1 MVFFLGGW
9 VKTLIVDRVKL
20 FHQMIETILSN
31 TDIEHG
37 FASTGKEA
45 LNALEAEK
53 YDCICVA
60 LYLDDM
66 DGFEFT
72 REVRKREAYTH
83 TPIVLL
89 TSEKNADTTSKAIN
103 SGITDIFHK
112 ENIHELVN
120 FIERFSQVEKPIHGK
135 VLYIE
140 DQQSQREYV
149 TAMFEE
155 RELEVDAFSNAEDAL
170 QAFLK
175 NRYHLVVTDIILEGE
190 VSGVLL
196 INKIRRLDGPKG
208 DTPILAITAFDDSS
222 RRISLY
228 HMGITDYVTKPIIKE
243 ELLARVRNLINN
255 QKALEREIEFRE
267 HYNSEEVVRRGMKL
281 EALGKLTGGIAHDY
295 NNMMGIITGYTDL
308 LKMQLVEQP
317 DLLSYVD
324 QIEKA
329 GERGVKLTSKLLS
342 FTRKNVVTSEVVN
355 VNKLIAESQPM
366 LENIFT
372 AGVKFTAKLDEDL
385 WNIKVDT
392 GDFENSLLN
401 ICINAKHA
409 MGDKGI
415 FTIMTANTKMG
426 SSSAEKYGLLAG
438 EYVRLS
444 IMDTGCGMDRETVAK
459 IFDPFFSTKGDDGT
473 GLGLSQVY
481 GFVQRVKGSVRVESK
496 PGKGSLFTLYFP
508 RDNAAETNEV
518 SEIVED
524 IVIKKKQC
532 NILVVDDEVAL
543 TELTAEIL
551 TEEGHQVETSFK
563 ASEALDAM
571 KKQTFDIM
579 ISDVV
584 MPGMNGFELAD
595 KVKAEYPD
603 IKIIM
608 VSGYNDQFSSKEKIN
623 HSCDAQLEKPV
634 SAKQLLDTIDSVF
647 S

>member
-1 MVFFLGGW
+1 M
-9 VKTLIVDRVKL
+9 KTLIVDRVKL
-20 FHQMIETILSN
+20 FHQMLETILSN
-31 TDIEHG
+31 TDIQHS
-37 FASTGKEA
+37 FSSTGKEA
-45 LNALEAEK
+45 LDNLEAEK
-53 YDCICVA
+53 FDCICVA

-72 REVRKREAYTH
+72 QEVRKRAAYTH

-89 TSEKNADTTSKAIN
+89 TSQHDKEITSKAIS

-120 FIERFSQVEKPIHGK
+120 FIERFTQVEMPIHGK

-155 RELEVDAFSNAEDAL
+155 RQLEVDAFENAEDAL

-175 NRYHLVVTDIILEGE
+175 NRYHLVITDIVLAGE

-208 DTPILAITAFDDSS
+208 DIPILAITAFDDNS

-267 HYNSEEVVRRGMKL
+267 HYNSEEVVRRSLKL

-295 NNMMGIITGYTDL
+295 NNMLGIITGYTEL
-308 LKMQLVEQP
+308 LKIKLQEHP
-317 DLLSYVD
+317 DLLAYVE

-329 GERGVKLTSKLLS
+329 GESGVKLTSKLLS
-342 FTRKNVVTSEVVN
+342 FTRKHVIHSEIVN
-355 VNKLIAESQPM
+355 VNRLIEDTQSM
-366 LENIFT
+366 LEKILT
-372 AGVKFTAKLDEDL
+372 AGITLNTKLDDDL
-385 WNIKVDT
+385 WNINIDT
-392 GDFENSLLN
+392 GDFENALLN
-401 ICINAKHA
+401 MCINAKHA
-409 MGDKGI
+409 MGDNGVL
-415 FTIMTANTKMG
+415 TIMTANTKMG
-426 SSSAEKYGLLAG
+426 KSTAEKYGLLAG
-438 EYVRLS
+438 EYIRLS
-444 IMDTGCGMDRETVAK
+444 IMDTGKGMDRGTVTK
-459 IFDPFFSTKGDDGT
+459 IFDPFFSTKGEAGT

-481 GFVQRVKGSVRVESK
+481 GFVKRVNGSVRVESK

-508 RDNAAETNEV
+508 RDEAEELIDD
-518 SEIVED
+518 EIIVDDQDTVEE
-524 IVIKKKQC
+524 KQYS
-532 NILVVDDEVAL
+532 ILVVDDEVAL

-551 TEEGHQVETSFK
+551 TGEGHQVETAFK
-563 ASEALDAM
+563 ASEALDAL
-571 KKQTFDIM
+571 KKKKFDII

-584 MPGMNGFELAD
+584 MPGLNGFEMAD
-595 KVKAEYPD
+595 KIKKEYPD
-603 IKIIM
+603 TKIIM
-608 VSGYNDQFSSKEKIN
+608 VSGYNDKFSSEDEDN
-623 HSCDAQLEKPV
+623 PSYDAQLGKPV
-634 SAKQLLDTIDSVF
+634 SSTQLLDTIDSVL

>member
-1 MVFFLGGW
+1 ML
-9 VKTLIVDRVKL
+9 
-20 FHQMIETILSN
+20 ETILSN
-31 TDIEHG
+31 TDIQHS

-45 LNALEAEK
+45 LDTLEAEK
-53 YDCICVA
+53 FECICVA

-72 REVRKREAYTH
+72 QEVRKRAAYTH

-89 TSEKNADTTSKAIN
+89 TSQYDKDITSKAIS

-120 FIERFSQVEKPIHGK
+120 FIERFTQVEMPIHGK

-155 RELEVDAFSNAEDAL
+155 RQLEVDAFENAEDAL

-175 NRYHLVVTDIILEGE
+175 NRYHLVVTDIVLAGE

-208 DTPILAITAFDDSS
+208 DTPILAITAFDDNS

-267 HYNSEEVVRRGMKL
+267 HYNSEDVVRRSLKL

-295 NNMMGIITGYTDL
+295 NNMLGVITGYTDL
-308 LKMQLVEQP
+308 LKIKLQEHP
-317 DLLSYVD
+317 DLLAYVE
-324 QIEKA
+324 QIAKA
-329 GERGVKLTSKLLS
+329 GESGVKLTSKLLS
-342 FTRKNVVTSEVVN
+342 YTRKHVVTSEVVN
-355 VNKLIAESQPM
+355 VNRLLEDAQPL
-366 LENIFT
+366 LEKILT
-372 AGVKFTAKLDEDL
+372 AGIKLTIKPDEDL
-385 WNIKVDT
+385 WNIKIDT
-392 GDFENSLLN
+392 GDFENALLN
-401 ICINAKHA
+401 MCINAKHA
-409 MGDKGI
+409 MGEKGI
-415 FTIMTANTKMG
+415 LTIMTANTKMG

-444 IMDTGCGMDRETVAK
+444 IMDTGKGMDRETIIN
-459 IFDPFFSTKGDDGT
+459 IFDPFFSTKGNDGT

-481 GFVQRVKGSVRVESK
+481 GFVQRVNGSVRVESK

-508 RDNAAETNEV
+508 RNEAEESIND
-518 SEIVED
+518 EIIVDDED
-524 IVIKKKQC
+524 TIEKKQYS
-532 NILVVDDEVAL
+532 ILVVDDEVAL

-551 TEEGHQVETSFK
+551 TGEGHQVETAYN
-563 ASEALDAM
+563 ASEALDAL
-571 KKQTFDIM
+571 KKKKFDIV

-584 MPGMNGFELAD
+584 MPGLNGFEMAD
-595 KVKAEYPD
+595 KIKKEYPD
-603 IKIIM
+603 TKIIM
-608 VSGYNDQFSSKEKIN
+608 VSGYNDKFSSDDESN
-623 HSCDAQLEKPV
+623 PSYDAQLRKPV
-634 SAKQLLDTIDSVF
+634 SSTQLRNTIDLVLS
-647 S
+647 